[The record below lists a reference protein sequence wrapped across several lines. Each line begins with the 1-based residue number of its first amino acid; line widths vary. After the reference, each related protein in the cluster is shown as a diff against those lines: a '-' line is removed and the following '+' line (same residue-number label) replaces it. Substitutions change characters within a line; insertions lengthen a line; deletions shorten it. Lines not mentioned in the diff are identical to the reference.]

1 MRELAGTVL
10 LTLHT
15 EPRCLIA
22 LRLAQCLAPK
32 LAPYIMD
39 RRVSEPDSVIL
50 SLNVDLNSYDET
62 ISKFLR
68 ASELAFIRTGLASL
82 VDNFLIKNA
91 AHVDG
96 MNKNG
101 CDRMMLNILV
111 LQQNLKN
118 IEPGA
123 DLSKAEDYYELFL
136 EGTEAV
142 LKKAEDMKKGG
153 YRDATGKAEFDYE
166 ELKCLVELCWS
177 EQCKDPERG
186 VSTLAKRN
194 RGDAVLRL
202 SEVMWKS

>member
-10 LTLHT
+10 LTVHT

-62 ISKFLR
+62 ISKYLR

-118 IEPGA
+118 IEPECILTA
-123 DLSKAEDYYELFL
+123 IYIRHYDFFP
-136 EGTEAV
+136 V
-142 LKKAEDMKKGG
+142 
-153 YRDATGKAEFDYE
+153 
-166 ELKCLVELCWS
+166 
-177 EQCKDPERG
+177 
-186 VSTLAKRN
+186 
-194 RGDAVLRL
+194 
-202 SEVMWKS
+202 